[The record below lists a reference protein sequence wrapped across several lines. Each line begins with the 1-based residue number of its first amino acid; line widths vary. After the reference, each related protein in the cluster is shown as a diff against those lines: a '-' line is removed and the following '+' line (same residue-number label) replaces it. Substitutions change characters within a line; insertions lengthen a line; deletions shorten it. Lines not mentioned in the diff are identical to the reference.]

1 MAYLEIQPHPALQS
15 YIDAYW
21 ISEITSD
28 ALNKTKI
35 LPDGCVDI
43 IFNIE
48 DDYRTES
55 GTILMKSEAVYLIG
69 TMMCFKEYK
78 TIGKAKLL
86 GVRFKPGAF
95 SYFFKLSSLDEFT
108 DQSIELKDI
117 ELPVIHRIDEYTST
131 YLDHFFIH
139 KLSPP
144 KYSII
149 PIIKDIQQQNGQLRV
164 SDLAMKHF
172 TTSRQLERHFKNLVG
187 ISPKDFIGLVRY
199 QFASKKI
206 KNNTSGKCLAELAI
220 ESGYYDHA
228 HFTKEIKRF
237 TGSVPSQL

>member
-21 ISEITSD
+21 ISEMTGH
-28 ALNKTKI
+28 ALHKTKI

-48 DDYRTES
+48 DDYRTEA
-55 GTILMKSEAVYLIG
+55 GTILMNSEAIYLIG
-69 TMMCFKEYK
+69 TMMRFKEYE
-78 TIGKAKLL
+78 TAGKAKLL
-86 GVRFKPGAF
+86 GIRFKPGAF
-95 SYFFKLSSLDEFT
+95 SYFFKLSSLHEFT
-108 DQSIELKDI
+108 DQSIELKNI
-117 ELPVIHRIDEYTST
+117 ALPVIHRIDEYTPA
-131 YLDHFFIH
+131 YLDQFFLH

-149 PIIKDIQQQNGQLRV
+149 NIIKDIQEQNGQLRV
-164 SDLAMKHF
+164 SDIAKKHF
-172 TTSRQLERHFKNLVG
+172 TTPRQLERLFKNSVG
-187 ISPKDFIGLVRY
+187 VSPKDFISLVRY
-199 QFASKKI
+199 QFVSLKI
-206 KNNTSGKCLAELAI
+206 KNNISGKCLAELAF

-228 HFTKEIKRF
+228 HLTKEIKRF